1 MVRSIKSALSIVL
14 AILFILAVT
23 PESFSQKKSREKLPK
38 GAVRLEYNFKEN
50 KPVSFLSATKI
61 VWTMDYEGQ
70 TFEVNITSNLGCT
83 VKSTG
88 KQDKN
93 LKLEIHMDTLYN
105 YVETPQGSS
114 GGSVKEV
121 EGKVFNM
128 VLSPY
133 GGEMDLSEAEK
144 IKFTIEGSG
153 ERNLGESFISYFPD
167 LPKKPVKKGE
177 KWVANDTIKSTSAT
191 SSIQQTVQS
200 ENTFEGIEKVDG
212 IDCAKI
218 TSVLTGSRDQKAQNM
233 GMDVRT
239 KGNFTGTEE
248 LYFAIKEGYYIKQV
262 VKTKLNGN
270 VDLTGDQGNMSFPM
284 VEDLVSTNAIRK

>member
-1 MVRSIKSALSIVL
+1 M
-14 AILFILAVT
+14 
-23 PESFSQKKSREKLPK
+23 
-38 GAVRLEYNFKEN
+38 
-50 KPVSFLSATKI
+50 
-61 VWTMDYEGQ
+61 
-70 TFEVNITSNLGCT
+70 
-83 VKSTG
+83 
-88 KQDKN
+88 
-93 LKLEIHMDTLYN
+93 
-105 YVETPQGSS
+105 
-114 GGSVKEV
+114 
-121 EGKVFNM
+121 
-128 VLSPY
+128 
-133 GGEMDLSEAEK
+133 
-144 IKFTIEGSG
+144 
-153 ERNLGESFISYFPD
+153 
-167 LPKKPVKKGE
+167 
-177 KWVANDTIKSTSAT
+177 
-191 SSIQQTVQS
+191 QS